1 MNSKADTHV
10 HTYYSGVSNY
20 KVLRFPESIIK
31 PEVQVERAKKNGMNV
46 LCITDH
52 DAVKGAFEAE
62 KYARRYDDIDIVIG
76 EEVTSAD
83 GEVLAYYINELVPPG
98 LPIEETIDI
107 IHEQGGLAVAPHPFS
122 FYVPCLRDRIFDLN
136 LDGIEVINGGHVDH
150 FTNTKAQQVFK
161 EHPGRW
167 APFSGSDAHSVYTTG
182 YNWTEFEGSGSE
194 DFRKAIESK
203 RTIACGQPAPA
214 FTQVQWSIEVVM
226 GAQKMLLKALAG
238 TLQPDEDNPLITKMI
253 SISDVKKIGG
263 LIGGFFY
270 LLPPMPF
277 LAEFA
282 ATKWLSRKSY
292 SLLNELDTKFQM
304 EREQVFKICVY
315 VPVEFSDRMMD
326 AIDEIIE
333 PLYPGY
339 RRTFSITEVTGT
351 WKPLKGSKPYKG
363 KPGKIE
369 TAKEHKIEFIVK
381 ENDLKRVLL
390 KIKEIHPYEEPMIDV
405 SPTYAWKSMI

>member
-31 PEVQVERAKKNGMNV
+31 PEVQVERARKNGMNV

-52 DAVKGAFEAE
+52 DAVKGAFEAQ
-62 KYARRYDDIDIVIG
+62 KYAKKYDDIDVVVG

-83 GEVLAYYINELVPPG
+83 GEVLAYWINELVPPG
-98 LPIEETIDI
+98 LPIEETLDI

-182 YNWTEFEGSGSE
+182 FNWTEFEGSGEE

-203 RTIACGQPAPA
+203 KTIACGQPAPA

-226 GAQKMLLKALAG
+226 GAQKMLMKALAG

-263 LIGGFFY
+263 IIGGFFY

-282 ATKWLSRKSY
+282 ATKWLSRKSHA
-292 SLLNELDTKFQM
+292 LLNELDMKFQM
-304 EREQVFKICVY
+304 DREQVFKICVY
-315 VPVEFSDRMMD
+315 VPVEYSDRMMD
-326 AIDEIIE
+326 AIDSVIE

-339 RRTFSITEVTGT
+339 RRAFSITEVTGT
-351 WKPLKGSKPYKG
+351 WKPLKGSHPYIG
-363 KPGKIE
+363 RPGKIE
-369 TAKEHKIEFIVK
+369 TAQEHKIEFIVK

-390 KIKEIHPYEEPMIDV
+390 KIREVHPYEEPMVDV
-405 SPTYAWKSMI
+405 SPTYAWKSML